1 MGVGY
6 TTSAARLRASMSSFR
21 KLSIASL
28 CATFLLVGIGGLVN
42 ATKSGLGCGDDWPD
56 CNGRLAPALETR
68 AEIIEFSHRAAAG
81 IVVVLLGLLM
91 VLAIKNHRSERYL
104 MWPAIGAFVLVMSQA
119 LLGAA
124 VVWLDLKASTVTA
137 HLLLAMSL
145 LAVLIYLV
153 RVSAEREAGDV
164 GAFRD
169 RSLMRQTGGAA
180 LATLLLLLVGSYVSG
195 RGAGLA
201 FPDWPLMDGQV
212 IPDLGDEIQGLH
224 FLHRALAAIVGA
236 IVFFTGLRLIRLK
249 DRAPLV
255 ARFAH
260 IAIGLFAVEVMI
272 GAVNVWT
279 ELNSAA
285 VSLHLLIGALIWG
298 SLVAATITLHPA
310 LDRLGERTR
319 RERTNAPVLEGGR
332 S

>member
-1 MGVGY
+1 
-6 TTSAARLRASMSSFR
+6 MSTFR

-28 CATFLLVGIGGLVN
+28 CATFVLVAIGGLVN

-81 IVVVLLGLLM
+81 IVIVLLGLLM
-91 VLAIKNHRSERYL
+91 IVAIKNHRSERYIL
-104 MWPAIGAFVLVMSQA
+104 WPAIGAFFFVIGQA

-124 VVWLDLKASTVTA
+124 VVFLDLRASTVTA
-137 HLLLAMSL
+137 HLALALSL

-153 RVSAEREAGDV
+153 AASSAREASGPRP
-164 GAFRD
+164 FRD
-169 RSLMRQTGGAA
+169 RSLMRQTAGAA

-212 IPDLGDEIQGLH
+212 IPDLGHEAQGIH
-224 FLHRALAAIVGA
+224 FLHRALAAVVGGIVLL
-236 IVFFTGLRLIRLK
+236 TGLRLIKLK
-249 DRAPLV
+249 AEAPLV
-255 ARFAH
+255 ARLAH
-260 IAIGLFAVEVMI
+260 IAMGLFAVEILI

-279 ELNSAA
+279 DLNSIA
-285 VSLHLLIGALIWG
+285 VTAHLAIGALIWG
-298 SLVAATITLHPA
+298 SLVAATVSLHPA
-310 LDRLGERTR
+310 LDRLGE
-319 RERTNAPVLEGGR
+319 PVRPRHTKAAALEGGR
-332 S
+332 